1 MTQQEF
7 EKRTAIKLSAE
18 EYAAVERDYMGLPEE
33 AGNFKDRFC
42 ELWVEAGCQRT
53 ERSVADF
60 LLVEIDDE
68 NKFLWGQVR
77 FHDDL
82 IAKALVKM
90 DALEA
95 EIKALKGVAA

>member
-7 EKRTAIKLSAE
+7 EKRTALKLSAE

-33 AGNFKDRFC
+33 LNIFKDRFC
-42 ELWVEAGCQRT
+42 ELWVEAGCEKT

-60 LLVEIDDE
+60 LLVTLDDE
-68 NKFLWGQVR
+68 NKFLWEQFK
-77 FHDDL
+77 FHEDL
-82 IAKALVKM
+82 IGKALAKM

-95 EIKALKGVAA
+95 EIKALKGGAA